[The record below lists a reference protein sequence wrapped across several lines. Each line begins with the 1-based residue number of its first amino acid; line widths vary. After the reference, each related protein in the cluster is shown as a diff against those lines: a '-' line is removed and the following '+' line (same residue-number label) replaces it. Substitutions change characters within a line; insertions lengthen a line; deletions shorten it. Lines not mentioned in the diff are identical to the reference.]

1 MNRPHM
7 ARALREWRSRHS
19 LLSRA
24 REWSEEG
31 QQERGRRL
39 AIAAFRGLPEEVIQ
53 EILDDLRAAPV
64 MDCPGLRVQ
73 VRRPCPFC
81 EGTGVSPVPLGWS
94 PLKPKTLPPD
104 DDWGDCPT
112 CRGEGV
118 VRLSLDQDTEEFLRA
133 MTPEG
138 VADISWDWPP
148 ELYSGDL
155 AQEFGLLD
163 EGYDGRE
170 AR

>member
-1 MNRPHM
+1 MTRL
-7 ARALREWRSRHS
+7 AKAVWAWRLSGRS
-19 LLSRA
+19 LISRA
-24 REWSEEG
+24 WEARLEEREDLARRWAEG
-31 QQERGRRL
+31 AL
-39 AIAAFRGLPEEVIQ
+39 ANAHPLFREGVAR
-53 EILDDLRAAPV
+53 DVTTAPA
-64 MDCPGLRVQ
+64 MDRPGLRVRA
-73 VRRPCPFC
+73 RRPCPFC
-81 EGTGVSPVPLGWS
+81 EGTGVSPVPLGRS

-118 VRLSLDQDTEEFLRA
+118 VRLSLDEDTEEVLRA

-138 VADISWDWPP
+138 TADISWDWPP